1 MQAQGTSEHI
11 TMLCTASA
19 ASLPLP
25 PMIINSKP
33 LPGRQYH
40 FEGPDN
46 ALNAKSNLVGSIR
59 WTWMKKSFLNVSPH
73 TVQLVSSLM
82 VRMEQ
87 LV

>member
-25 PMIINSKP
+25 LMIITSKA

-46 ALNAKSNLVGSIR
+46 VLNVKSNQVGSIR
-59 WTWMKKSFLNVSPH
+59 NCFGLG
-73 TVQLVSSLM
+73 
-82 VRMEQ
+82 
-87 LV
+87 